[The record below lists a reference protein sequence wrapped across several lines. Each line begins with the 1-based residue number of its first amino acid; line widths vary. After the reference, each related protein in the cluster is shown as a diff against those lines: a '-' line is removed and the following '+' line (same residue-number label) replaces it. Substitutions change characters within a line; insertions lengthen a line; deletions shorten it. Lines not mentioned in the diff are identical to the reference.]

1 MAIIALE
8 GMRFYAY
15 HGFYEEE
22 QIVGNSYVLDVYVD
36 ADISKAAMADELYE
50 PAEEDAE
57 EDEQP
62 LSVNYET
69 IYLLCK
75 KEMQLQSKLLESVA
89 QRIADRIDGYFD
101 HIRGV
106 KVRLKKLAPPLPGKV
121 ECSYVEVTTG
131 VFRLPSGASL
141 KKLLHLVKDWKELK
155 NLD

>member
-22 QIVGNSYVLDVYVD
+22 QIVGNQYLLDVYVD

-50 PAEEDAE
+50 AVEEDSE
-57 EDEQP
+57 EDEDP

-69 IYLLCK
+69 VYLLCK
-75 KEMQLQSKLLESVA
+75 KEMQLQSKLLETVA

-101 HIRGV
+101 SATGV
-106 KVRLKKLAPPLPGKV
+106 RVRLKKMQPPLPGSV
-121 ECSYVEVTTG
+121 DWAYVEVSKGT
-131 VFRLPSGASL
+131 
-141 KKLLHLVKDWKELK
+141 
-155 NLD
+155 LDVNAAED